1 MSREYPD
8 RPFAGVGVVVWRDGQ
23 ILIAERGKA
32 PRRGHW
38 SIPGGGQE
46 LGETLQEAAR
56 REVREETGVEIEI
69 LGLIDVVDSIRHDDD
84 GKVQFHYSLVDYA
97 AIWVSGELCPGDDA
111 IDCRWADPEEAMQII
126 RWGQTRRIIEASRA
140 FLPK

>member
-1 MSREYPD
+1 M
-8 RPFAGVGVVVWRDGQ
+8 
-23 ILIAERGKA
+23 
-32 PRRGHW
+32 
-38 SIPGGGQE
+38 
-46 LGETLQEAAR
+46 
-56 REVREETGVEIEI
+56 REETGVEIEI